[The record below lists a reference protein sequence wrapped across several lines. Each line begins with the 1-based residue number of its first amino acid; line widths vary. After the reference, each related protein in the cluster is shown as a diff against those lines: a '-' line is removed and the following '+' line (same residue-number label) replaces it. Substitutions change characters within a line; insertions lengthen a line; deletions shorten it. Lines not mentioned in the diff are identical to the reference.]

1 MPNHERGT
9 ADFLESEIEKKI
21 FSFNSKRESYRSK
34 SFFLTFSLSLLSVT
48 VTVLIG
54 LQGVDG
60 EAKKA
65 LLNLALVISGIVTVG
80 SSVDTFFSYKSLW
93 IKYTEVVNSLK
104 ELKSDL
110 LYMRLQNNG
119 KISDNETEQF
129 YSRYKKIIK
138 DANSHWSNVRM
149 ELLKTQSKEE

>member
-9 ADFLESEIEKKI
+9 TDFLESEIEKRI
-21 FSFNSKRESYRSK
+21 VSFNSKRESYRSK

-60 EAKKA
+60 EAQKI
-65 LLNLALVISGIVTVG
+65 LINLALVISGIVTVG
-80 SSVDTFFSYKSLW
+80 STVDTFFSYKSLW
-93 IKYTEVVNSLK
+93 IKYTEVINLLK

-110 LYMRLQNNG
+110 LYIRFKNNG
-119 KISDNETEQF
+119 KIPNNETEKF
-129 YSRYKKIIK
+129 YSRYKKILK

-149 ELLKTQSKEE
+149 ESIKTQSKEE